1 MRGLVVETKRGMV
14 SLRIA
19 RIARIAKSAC
29 VVALLA
35 SGGLTACVVNLNQAD
50 PTPTPLSRAPTAIPP
65 TFTVSVGPVV
75 KRLQFSARV
84 QPKETA
90 DLYFETDGRIL
101 NAPFKDGDAVKQGDI
116 LAELDVTD
124 LRNEVE
130 QRKLEFETAQTVL
143 SNTVKGYTQ
152 TLSLAQLDVEQARL
166 RLEIATQQASDAEVK
181 LAQNDLDRNQRQID
195 AINNSI
201 KLAREAFDQ
210 AGADNAAKIL
220 EETQLERA
228 RLQAAYER
236 TVANQ
241 RVARLQVQLLTLD
254 LNRAQLNYQT
264 VLANVDPNLVSNVE
278 RARLAYEGVQQ
289 RLARAVLVAPF
300 DGVISQQFARVGSNV
315 RALDPLIKLA
325 KPGELVLAGTLNP
338 IQTSQVDIS
347 APVTCYFDNAPN
359 SPVNGV
365 VTAFPKMPPDA
376 PNQTVIVELGD
387 DVKLEVSRLARCITV
402 LGETANVLWL
412 PPQAV
417 RTFQGRR
424 FVVLQGENGA
434 RQRMDVEIGLESD
447 ERVEIKRGVK
457 QGDVVVGP

>member
-1 MRGLVVETKRGMV
+1 MS
-14 SLRIA
+14 SLQIA
-19 RIARIAKSAC
+19 RLAG

-35 SGGLTACVVNLNQAD
+35 SSFLTACAVNLNQAE
-50 PTPTPLSRAPTAIPP
+50 PTPTPLSRAPTPIPP
-65 TFTVSVGPVV
+65 TYTVSMGPVV

-84 QPKETA
+84 EPKETA
-90 DLYFETDGRIL
+90 DLYFETDGRVL
-101 NAPFKDGDAVKQGDI
+101 NVFFKDGDAVKQGDI
-116 LAELDVTD
+116 LAELDVSD
-124 LRNEVE
+124 LRNELE
-130 QRKLEFETAQTVL
+130 QRKLEYETAQTVL

-152 TLSLAQLDVEQARL
+152 TLSLAKMDLDQARL
-166 RLEIATQQASDAEVK
+166 RLEIATRQSSDAEVR

-201 KLAREAFDQ
+201 RLAREAFDQ
-210 AGADNAAKIL
+210 AGADNAARLL
-220 EETQLERA
+220 EEAQLERA

-236 TVANQ
+236 AVANQ
-241 RVARLQVQLLTLD
+241 GVARLQAQLLAVD

-278 RARLAYEGVQQ
+278 RARLAFEGVQN
-289 RLARAVLVAPF
+289 RLSRAVLVAPF

-338 IQTSQVDIS
+338 IQLSQVDIN
-347 APVTCYFDNAPN
+347 ALVTCYFNNAPN
-359 SPVNGV
+359 APVNGV
-365 VTAFPKMPPDA
+365 ISAFPKMPPDA
-376 PNQTVIVELGD
+376 LNQTVLMQLDESVT
-387 DVKLEVSRLARCITV
+387 LEVARLAQCITV
-402 LGETANVLWL
+402 LGEAQDVLWL

-434 RQRMDVEIGLESD
+434 RQRMDVEIGLEAD
-447 ERVEIKRGVK
+447 DRVEIKRGVK
-457 QGDVVVGP
+457 LGDVVVGP